1 MSFRFCP
8 LCARPLAP
16 QPLQGRERLVC
27 QAACG
32 FVQWENPVPV
42 VAVLVQYGE
51 DIILARNPAW
61 PPTQFSLV
69 FGFIERHEAPTD
81 AALREVRE
89 ELGLT
94 GEIAG
99 FVGHFPFIAKNE
111 LVIAFHMRA
120 TGLLKLG
127 EEIADIKRVP
137 LASIAQYDFA
147 PFSFTAGIVRAWQT
161 GVAKAHT
168 DAP

>member
-8 LCARPLAP
+8 RCARPLAR

-42 VAVLVQYGE
+42 VAVLVQHGA
-51 DIILARNPAW
+51 DIILARNAAW

-69 FGFIERHEAPTD
+69 FGFIERDEAPVD

-89 ELGLT
+89 ELGLA

-99 FVGHFPFIAKNE
+99 FIGHFPFSAKNE

-120 TGLLKLG
+120 TGALRLG
-127 EEIADIKRVP
+127 EEIADIKRIP
-137 LASIAQYDFA
+137 LAGIGLYDFA
-147 PFSFTAGIVRAWQT
+147 PFEFTAGIVRAWQA
-161 GVAKAHT
+161 GLANARAA
-168 DAP
+168 AP

>member
-1 MSFRFCP
+1 MRFRFCP
-8 LCARPLAP
+8 LCARPLAR

-42 VAVLVQYGE
+42 VAVLVQHGE

-61 PPTQFSLV
+61 PATQFSLV
-69 FGFIERHEAPTD
+69 FGFIERNEAPVD

-89 ELGLT
+89 ELGLS

-99 FVGHFPFIAKNE
+99 FIGHFPFTAKNE
-111 LVIAFHMRA
+111 LVIAFHLRA
-120 TGLLKLG
+120 TGALRLG
-127 EEIADIKRVP
+127 EEVADTKRIP

-147 PFSFTAGIVRAWQT
+147 PFEFSASIVRAWQA
-161 GVAKAHT
+161 GVAKART